1 MTRFTK
7 ETKGSKNLTDVNLV
21 NRHRKSS
28 SRPPFHS
35 FSRSNR
41 KTREKNT
48 DLEMNVME
56 QQELDFFSTGKG
68 YAMIR
73 KENKLEK
80 NENEIEKDK
89 NTILLQPQDIF
100 SYHGSSCQELLIT

>member
-1 MTRFTK
+1 MIKKMTNKKLKTI
-7 ETKGSKNLTDVNLV
+7 T
-21 NRHRKSS
+21 
-28 SRPPFHS
+28 PS
-35 FSRSNR
+35 FSILHFLM
-41 KTREKNT
+41 
-48 DLEMNVME
+48 LE
-56 QQELDFFSTGKG
+56 LIRL
-68 YAMIR
+68 AMIR